1 MSPLIN
7 CHRISKTF
15 GSHLLF
21 DQLNLSIFKGD
32 RIGIVG
38 PNGAGKSTLLKILA
52 GLEQADSGTIAT
64 RQKLKVGYVPQDAVF
79 PEGTVGEILR
89 KPLQSH
95 ALPDYEQ
102 ETLVSKM
109 LSKLGFEDPLQSVTI
124 LSGGWKKRLSIGLQL
139 IQSPDILLLDEPT
152 NHLDLE
158 GILWLEKFLNREN
171 LTFLLISHDRFF
183 LENTAS
189 KMLELNR
196 MFPDGLF
203 LVDGTYSTFLERK
216 DQFLSGQQHYERSL
230 AGKAREEIAW
240 LKKSPQARTTKAQ
253 SRVQQAHRLID
264 ELAEIKNRNKATQ
277 VQIDFSSTE
286 RQTRKLLTVKNLTKT
301 FGNKLLFRKVDFTL
315 SPGMRLGIIGLN
327 GSGKSTLLKMLAKE
341 IEPDVGTLKFAEG
354 VQIAYFD
361 QQREELPLDLSL
373 RHALAPD
380 GEYIN
385 YRGQPLHI
393 HSWCKRFQFPSE
405 RLDLPLRKLSGGEKA
420 RVLIARLML
429 KPADIL
435 LLDEPTN
442 DLDIST
448 LEVLEE
454 SLLQFP
460 GAVILITHDRYLLDR
475 VSTTLIGLGLS
486 EEPSFFAD
494 YTQWETYQ
502 QICKQ
507 ESEFSRIQ
515 KKNKQSEREP
525 PKQKKLTYAEELER
539 QGMTDKILTIEAKLE
554 ELHKGAEKASKDPSK
569 LHATCEELT
578 KTQEKLDQ
586 LYARWEEL
594 EHKAQRA

>member
-7 CHRISKTF
+7 CHKISKTF
-15 GSHLLF
+15 GSRLLF

-32 RIGIVG
+32 KIGIVG

-52 GLEQADSGTIAT
+52 GLEHADNGTIAL
-64 RQKLKVGYVPQDAVF
+64 RQNLKVGYVPQDAVF
-79 PEGTVGEILR
+79 PDATVEEILR
-89 KPLQSH
+89 KPLLSSSLH
-95 ALPDYEQ
+95 DYEQ
-102 ETLVSKM
+102 DALVSKM
-109 LSKLGFEDPLQSVTI
+109 LSKLGFEDASQSTTI

-171 LTFLLISHDRFF
+171 PTFLLISHDRFF
-183 LENTAS
+183 LENTTS

-216 DQFLSGQQHYERSL
+216 DQFLSGQQQYERSL
-230 AGKAREEIAW
+230 AGKTREEIAW

-253 SRVQQAHRLID
+253 SRVQQTHRLID
-264 ELAEIKNRNKATQ
+264 ELAEVKSRNKVTNA
-277 VQIDFSSTE
+277 QIDFSSTE
-286 RQTRKLLTVKNLTKT
+286 RQTRKLLTVKNLAKT
-301 FGNKLLFRKVDFTL
+301 LGDKLLFRKVDFIL

-341 IEPDVGTLKFAEG
+341 IEPDVGTLKFADG

-361 QQREELPLDLSL
+361 QQREELPLNLPL
-373 RHALAPD
+373 RNALAPD
-380 GEYIN
+380 GEYVN
-385 YRGQPLHI
+385 YQGQSLHI
-393 HSWCKRFQFPSE
+393 NSWCKRFQFSSE
-405 RLDLPLRKLSGGEKA
+405 RLDLPLHKLSGGEKA

-460 GAVILITHDRYLLDR
+460 GAVVLITHDRYLLDR

-486 EEPSFFAD
+486 EEPTFFAD

-502 QICKQ
+502 QTFKQ
-507 ESEFSRIQ
+507 ETEPKTQ
-515 KKNKQSEREP
+515 KKNKQPEKESAKP
-525 PKQKKLTYAEELER
+525 KKLTYAEELER
-539 QGMTDKILTIEAKLE
+539 QGMTDKIIMIETKLE
-554 ELHKGAEKASKDPSK
+554 ELHKKAEMVSDDATK
-569 LHATCEELT
+569 LHATCQELT
-578 KTQEKLDQ
+578 LTQEKLDQ

-594 EHKAQRA
+594 ENKAQSV